1 MKPTTLMVSV
11 VLTVSRWQ
19 APVHSLEATGA
30 LSFYLASQREQTAM
44 TLSPLPRWEALRVGS
59 RSSASSASGPPEQD
73 RKVAGRRAQPNTY
86 VLSAP
91 FARHCAWTGSGVQG
105 KQ

>member
-30 LSFYLASQREQTAM
+30 LSLYLASQREQTAM

-59 RSSASSASGPPEQD
+59 RSSASSASGAPGAGQEGGWQASATEHLRLVSALCPALRLD
-73 RKVAGRRAQPNTY
+73 R
-86 VLSAP
+86 
-91 FARHCAWTGSGVQG
+91 
-105 KQ
+105 